1 MNILPDA
8 QPVQARI
15 HAARLWR
22 LIAHELEPQGTPE
35 PDLPW
40 DTVLR
45 PLHIATSIDRVA
57 ADTAYVDESQSVM
70 YCRPAAEY
78 EDAHSALVST
88 YVKELTVFVWTW
100 MAFEN
105 AIDMVCGR
113 SSDRIGNAAR
123 YIKTRTPSFTFVG
136 LPDVEARALDLVG
149 SSEKKKIHKI
159 AAKFVKKN
167 KWSYERHLFF
177 LYIVREA
184 RNSFIHGD
192 IPEIQPRDWGPMST
206 YRVDDDENVVAV
218 RVFTQLSLFGLQMLL
233 LATTVGMDC
242 RLEHGFRD
250 APTHSLLREVLQVI
264 HLNEDD
270 YLVGEKQPQLGLHEF
285 MRLGQTPARPFRKS
299 W

>member
-8 QPVQARI
+8 QPVQART

-22 LIAHELEPQGTPE
+22 LIAHELEPQGIPE
-35 PDLPW
+35 PEIPW

-45 PLHIATSIDRVA
+45 PLHIATSIDSVE

-78 EDAHSALVST
+78 EEARSALVST

-105 AIDMVCGR
+105 AIDMICGR
-113 SSDRIGNAAR
+113 SWDRIGDAAR
-123 YIKTRTPSFTFVG
+123 YIKARTPSFTFVG

-149 SSEKKKIHKI
+149 PSEKEKIHRI
-159 AAKFVKKN
+159 VAKFVKEN
-167 KWSYERHLFF
+167 NWSYERRLLF

-206 YRVDDDENVVAV
+206 YRVDDDECVVAV

-233 LATTVGMDC
+233 LAATAGMDC
-242 RLEHGFRD
+242 RLEHGLSN
-250 APTHSLLREVLQVI
+250 APVHSMLREILQVI
-264 HLNEDD
+264 HLDEDD
-270 YLVGEKQPQLGLHEF
+270 YLVGEEQTQFGLHEF
-285 MRLGQTPARPFRKS
+285 MRVQPICG
-299 W
+299 

>member
-22 LIAHELEPQGTPE
+22 LIAHELEPQGIPE
-35 PDLPW
+35 PDIPW

-45 PLHIATSIDRVA
+45 PLHIATSIDQVA

-159 AAKFVKKN
+159 AAKIVKEN
-167 KWSYERHLFF
+167 KWSYERHLLF

-218 RVFTQLSLFGLQMLL
+218 RVFTQLSLFGLQILL
-233 LATTVGMDC
+233 LATTEGMDC

-270 YLVGEKQPQLGLHEF
+270 YLVGE
-285 MRLGQTPARPFRKS
+285 
-299 W
+299 